1 MNSHTS
7 DSATHPIRHKIFS
20 CLLYALPI
28 IFSLLTVFL
37 ITTSGEDNFQ
47 GAGNFRNGATINVI
61 EDAKNAFNYNSRL
74 TDVYAWSVI
83 DFYDNQF
90 QFGPDLIFRLI
101 DVIMI
106 TAVFYL
112 STYLI
117 LNRKPK
123 LQIKDALV
131 FCVAFFVF
139 IITPF
144 GRAFYHEFSMI
155 HNYVPLALITL
166 LFSIPYLKL
175 TTHSCSAKHPIA
187 LAILMLIAGLF
198 FGMSATITPLA
209 FLATIVIYLI
219 IRRKHLTKPPL
230 WFYSGILGA
239 ITGFLICWFVGS
251 GVDHYTDPTTAAT
264 FDYLSLS
271 EVFTNIPKLLFHEIH
286 NFAYVFIPLIAIII
300 ICFLFLKHRKT
311 LFSKRHLG
319 HLSPAT
325 INLIIIFSSFIIIH
339 ILGASLIVSPPRIL
353 IPAYLAG
360 IIIIL
365 RLFVSHLNFNPLF
378 ITVITIVTTV
388 TIITHGAL
396 LSKYHHEMSII
407 LNNIKESPET
417 TICINPSETMPPR
430 IRVLD
435 LSQAN
440 MIVNWGEPEPI
451 YNKGIISCQ

>member
-139 IITPF
+139 II
-144 GRAFYHEFSMI
+144 
-155 HNYVPLALITL
+155 
-166 LFSIPYLKL
+166 
-175 TTHSCSAKHPIA
+175 
-187 LAILMLIAGLF
+187 
-198 FGMSATITPLA
+198 
-209 FLATIVIYLI
+209 
-219 IRRKHLTKPPL
+219 
-230 WFYSGILGA
+230 
-239 ITGFLICWFVGS
+239 
-251 GVDHYTDPTTAAT
+251 
-264 FDYLSLS
+264 S
-271 EVFTNIPKLLFHEIH
+271 ED
-286 NFAYVFIPLIAIII
+286 
-300 ICFLFLKHRKT
+300 CF
-311 LFSKRHLG
+311 
-319 HLSPAT
+319 
-325 INLIIIFSSFIIIH
+325 
-339 ILGASLIVSPPRIL
+339 
-353 IPAYLAG
+353 
-360 IIIIL
+360 
-365 RLFVSHLNFNPLF
+365 
-378 ITVITIVTTV
+378 
-388 TIITHGAL
+388 
-396 LSKYHHEMSII
+396 
-407 LNNIKESPET
+407 
-417 TICINPSETMPPR
+417 
-430 IRVLD
+430 
-435 LSQAN
+435 
-440 MIVNWGEPEPI
+440 
-451 YNKGIISCQ
+451 